1 MNWLLDLINLGDAAP
16 SIPYKVPHGL
26 RPVQEKKGQG
36 EPIIFSFVFCIM
48 SPALIFCYLISLL
61 TVRSVMRLGHHVQ
74 TALLES

>member
-36 EPIIFSFVFCIM
+36 EPIIFLLS
-48 SPALIFCYLISLL
+48 SALIFCYLISLL
-61 TVRSVMRLGHHVQ
+61 TARSVMRLGHHVQ